1 MMPSTDSGAAATG
14 TRQKSRTR
22 AGRFAWIALAAVALI
37 GSIVLLRSTSLH
49 GLPRIPDPFEAYKD
63 SVLPLAES
71 ENAFTFYR
79 RAFDRYVD
87 AANGSRTIAFTDPSQ
102 ITPGLLTHLEANRE
116 SLGLWFEGTKRER
129 GAFIVDTAHA
139 RGEIILDVTNKLRNR
154 FSQLANLQA
163 FQLQN
168 QGDYNGSWTWVRANL
183 RSSRHAA
190 MSGFLAEKAIGYQI
204 YQYAT
209 DQAIRWADDP
219 KVDAMQLRQALSDVL
234 VINELTT
241 PASRIVLYECVTA
254 LNTLDNPVLREQS
267 LTSIAPPSSWKDR
280 IKHRLLV
287 AHGMLTNE
295 PERSRRVIRLI
306 AANWLSAC
314 DQPTAERRRRAVR
327 PGRLTL
333 YTSGPG
339 ETPAIGPADLE
350 LWYQSTSYAKVYD
363 TVWPLFETILVR
375 DEQAR
380 ASLVV
385 HLAEQLYKRE
395 QGREPS
401 SVEELV
407 GPYLKALPD
416 GYVAPSNPPGP
427 PK

>member
-1 MMPSTDSGAAATG
+1 MMPSTEPETTASG
-14 TRQKSRTR
+14 TRQKSRAR
-22 AGRFAWIALAAVALI
+22 ASRLAWIALAAVALI

-63 SVLPLAES
+63 SVFPLAES

-79 RAFDRYVD
+79 QAYDRYVD
-87 AANGSRTIAFTDPSQ
+87 ATNGSRTNAFTDSSQ
-102 ITPGLLTHLEANRE
+102 ITPGLLAHLEANRE

-129 GAFIVDTAHA
+129 GALIVDPAHA
-139 RGEIILDVTNKLRNR
+139 RGDIILDVTNKLRNR
-154 FSQLANLQA
+154 FSPLANLRA

-183 RSSRHAA
+183 RSARHAA
-190 MSGFLAEKAIGYQI
+190 MSGFLVERAIGSQI
-204 YQYAT
+204 YQYAA
-209 DQAIRWADDP
+209 DQAIHWADDP
-219 KVDAMQLRQALSDVL
+219 KVDVMQLRQALADVL

-254 LNTLDNPVLREQS
+254 LNTLDDPVLREQS
-267 LTSIAPPSSWKDR
+267 LTSIAPSSSWKDR
-280 IKHRLLV
+280 IMNKLLV
-287 AHGMLTNE
+287 ARGMLTNE

-314 DQPTAERRRRAVR
+314 DLPTAERRRRAVR

-333 YTSGPG
+333 YTSDLG
-339 ETPAIGPADLE
+339 ETPAIGPGDLE

-363 TVWPLFETILVR
+363 TVWPMFETILVS

-395 QGREPS
+395 KGREPT

-407 GPYLKALPD
+407 GPYLKALPV